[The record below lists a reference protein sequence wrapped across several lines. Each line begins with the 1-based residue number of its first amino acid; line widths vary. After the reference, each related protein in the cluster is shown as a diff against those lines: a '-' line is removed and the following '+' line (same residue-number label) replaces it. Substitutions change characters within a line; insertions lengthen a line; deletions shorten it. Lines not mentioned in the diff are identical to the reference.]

1 MLRMTA
7 GATVGAALPAVG
19 FAGCSEE
26 TSTTPDTTETA
37 DPNGPTDP
45 SGPTDSG
52 SNVTGMALPIP
63 ERLFGS
69 VLDLE
74 MRTGGREFLKDLTTP
89 TKGTTVIS

>member
-37 DPNGPTDP
+37 DPN
-45 SGPTDSG
+45 GPTDSG